1 MLLPRR
7 TRVNFDKRKSLVV
20 LFRTCPIFLSWRQK
34 ALLGT
39 DGGPADVRLLR
50 KRRRLHAEKENRRTA
65 EKKKKRSFP
74 LPTGSFRGAG
84 RSSACYFAS
93 FFKCVFHSTL
103 PSYTVEQRAVP
114 LCWPTLFALSR
125 TFPPSA
131 FYFPQHE
138 SSVDCHRY
146 VFVLTT
152 LKEYFL
158 FIYYSCIGTKIL
170 HCGHAF

>member
-1 MLLPRR
+1 MCGFFERGGGSTLRKKTGEQR
-7 TRVNFDKRKSLVV
+7 KKRKKEVSLSPPGASGARAAVAHV
-20 LFRTCPIFLSWRQK
+20 ILLF
-34 ALLGT
+34 
-39 DGGPADVRLLR
+39 
-50 KRRRLHAEKENRRTA
+50 
-65 EKKKKRSFP
+65 
-74 LPTGSFRGAG
+74 
-84 RSSACYFAS
+84 

-138 SSVDCHRY
+138 SSVDCHCY
-146 VFVLTT
+146 VFVLTI